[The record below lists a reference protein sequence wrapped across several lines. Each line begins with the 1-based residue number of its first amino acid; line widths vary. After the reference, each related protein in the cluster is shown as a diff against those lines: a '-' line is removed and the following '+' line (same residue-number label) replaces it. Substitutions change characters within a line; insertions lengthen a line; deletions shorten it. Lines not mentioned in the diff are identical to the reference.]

1 MHNEK
6 STRKKWSFFYEKEQI
21 EDLIKAL
28 NKRGFREGEL
38 KESLKCEEDYLMS
51 LVVKTPFSVLNPEIE
66 VKQDEKEERPVRNNG
81 STNKKKDR

>member
-1 MHNEK
+1 
-6 STRKKWSFFYEKEQI
+6 
-21 EDLIKAL
+21 
-28 NKRGFREGEL
+28 
-38 KESLKCEEDYLMS
+38 MS